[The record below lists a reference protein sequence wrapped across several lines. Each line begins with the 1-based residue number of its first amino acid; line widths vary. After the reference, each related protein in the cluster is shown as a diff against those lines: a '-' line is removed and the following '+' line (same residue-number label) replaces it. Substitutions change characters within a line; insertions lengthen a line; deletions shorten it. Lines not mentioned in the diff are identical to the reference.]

1 METEIDHILKY
12 AITLFT
18 IINPLG
24 IIPIF
29 ISMTKDYDLKELKT
43 VSKSCALAVIITLII
58 SLVIGQKIL
67 NFFGISIASFRI
79 GGGLLIFTMAFSM
92 ISAKASSAKIN
103 RSELREHEESSDGTE
118 LGIVPLAIPLLAGP
132 GAISTSIIH
141 AQNFTGFDLWA
152 GAIFVIVLIG
162 VFILFSFRYSRIIG
176 EKLGVIGLNVLT
188 RIMGIILLA
197 LAIEMIAGG
206 IKEILP
212 VLKGVV

>member
-1 METEIDHILKY
+1 METAIDHILKY
-12 AITLFT
+12 GITLFT

-29 ISMTKDYDLKELKT
+29 LGMTKDHGLLELKKI
-43 VSKSCALAVIITLII
+43 SKSCSIAVIITLIV
-58 SLVIGQKIL
+58 SLVIGQKII

-92 ISAKASSAKIN
+92 ISAKASAAKIN
-103 RSELREHEESSDGTE
+103 RSEIREQEASDTE

-141 AQNFTGFDLWA
+141 AQRFNTVTHWL
-152 GAIFVIVLIG
+152 GAIGVIVTIG
-162 VFILFSFRYSRIIG
+162 LFILLSFRYSRKIG
-176 EKLGVIGLNVLT
+176 ERIGVIGLNVLT

-197 LAIEMIAGG
+197 LSIEMIAGG

-212 VLKGVV
+212 VLKGIA